1 MFKWGVIDTY
11 HYISFRCTTKMI
23 LFMCISKCSLEEVPL
38 TSISICSYSFSLVV
52 RTFRQLS
59 NRQNSIIT
67 YGDVQLGDH
76 RWNCGRILPYR
87 RSFWIYMCV
96 YVCVCV
102 CVCIYI
108 FKQQSLS
115 SNEISGEFRYRTDK
129 LLDRLQRV
137 GGPPPLKAPGPPGTK
152 AQLEN

>member
-1 MFKWGVIDTY
+1 MWLELLGSFQIGKTVLLRTVMYSLGITGGTAVGSFLTDVVFE
-11 HYISFRCTTKMI
+11 YIC
-23 LFMCISKCSLEEVPL
+23 V
-38 TSISICSYSFSLVV
+38 
-52 RTFRQLS
+52 
-59 NRQNSIIT
+59 
-67 YGDVQLGDH
+67 
-76 RWNCGRILPYR
+76 
-87 RSFWIYMCV
+87 YMC
-96 YVCVCV
+96 VCVCV
-102 CVCIYI
+102 CVYI